1 MTQKNTI
8 HTILSIILGAIF
20 SILAALNDVN
30 IIYILLFLSSIAIF
44 NSSYLLTDAII
55 KNECNVSMIFGGRL
69 CKFELI
75 AYILQ
80 AMWFLFGI
88 VAIYSQI
95 ETITLVMILYYLNII
110 PAIYVI
116 NHIRTDKSTKN
127 GDKLHS

>member
-8 HTILSIILGAIF
+8 YTILSIILSTIF
-20 SILAALNDVN
+20 SILALLNDVN

-44 NSSYLLTDAII
+44 NSSYILTDSVV
-55 KNECNVSMIFGGRL
+55 KNVCNVSMFFGGKI

-80 AMWFLFGI
+80 ATWFLFGI

-95 ETITLVMILYYLNII
+95 EIITLVIILYYLNII
-110 PAIYVI
+110 PAIYVF
-116 NHIRTDKSTKN
+116 NHIKTDKNTKN